1 MLHKTQKYYDLLD
14 LFEQENCPLC
24 VLKEK
29 WVSDFIETFLYEGVN
44 DRKMRK
50 KIQANGGFC
59 YDHAHAMMSHGDPLA
74 HGILYSVLIDEYISS
89 PSFAEPA
96 KQSFLKKVKQEET
109 ECLICELERNA
120 DISTVR
126 MFLDFFENSP
136 EFVDKFSETKTCL
149 CKPHTDIL
157 KTVTKNKE
165 LIQKVT
171 EIQKENLLYL
181 KGCLDEIVR
190 KHDYRYKGEEL
201 TPEERLAWQRAVRL
215 MVGL

>member
-1 MLHKTQKYYDLLD
+1 MLHKTKKYFDLLE
-14 LFEQENCPLC
+14 LFEHDDCPLC
-24 VLKEK
+24 VLKKK

-74 HGILYSVLIDEYISS
+74 HGILYSVLIDEYVNSAS
-89 PSFAEPA
+89 FSEPSKKSFIKITKTEP
-96 KQSFLKKVKQEET
+96 T
-109 ECLICELERNA
+109 ECLICELERNS
-120 DISTVR
+120 DINTVR
-126 MFLDFFENSP
+126 TFLDFFENSP
-136 EFVDKFSETKTCL
+136 EFVEKFSQTKTCL

-171 EIQKENLLYL
+171 SIQQDNLLYL
-181 KGCLDEIVR
+181 KDCLDEIVR

-201 TPEERLAWQRAVRL
+201 TSEERLAWQRAVKL